1 MKTLEDLRG
10 VVADSILVRAVDT
23 SARLTDLG
31 VPHML
36 IGGVAVGLHGY
47 PRATKDVDFLV
58 GPEAFKPSPILV
70 YRDDVG
76 EIARVGFTDLNP
88 PGKYPLLDQELR
100 VGHLAVVS
108 LNGLLLMKL
117 DAWRPQDQRDV
128 IMLLGVQPEALDDAL
143 VYLQEAV
150 PERAQRSILRNRL
163 LEVAQPT

>member
-1 MKTLEDLRG
+1 MNVR
-10 VVADSILVRAVDT
+10 SLV
-23 SARLTDLG
+23 S
-31 VPHML
+31 
-36 IGGVAVGLHGY
+36 
-47 PRATKDVDFLV
+47 TKPGSLQ
-58 GPEAFKPSPILV
+58 PSPILV